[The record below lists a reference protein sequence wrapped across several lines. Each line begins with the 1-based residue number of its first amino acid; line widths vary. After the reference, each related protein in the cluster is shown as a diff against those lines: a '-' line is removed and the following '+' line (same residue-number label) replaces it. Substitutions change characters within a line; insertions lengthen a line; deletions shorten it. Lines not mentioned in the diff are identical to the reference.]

1 MADVVAATGRNG
13 SWVQERILL
22 GMTFREYLRSL
33 WTPFNVVCTAIL
45 AVGLPVLVYRFA
57 AGLGATTNLSQTQP
71 WGLWIGFD
79 MMTGIALAAGGF
91 TIGATVEIFGLDEYH
106 PIERPAILTG
116 FLGYMLAV
124 IGLVA
129 DLGKPWNMIG
139 IFSNNGTQSV
149 LFEVAWCVC
158 CYTTVLLLEFSVPF
172 FEWLGWERFYR
183 PLKKALLGLTVLSV
197 MFSTMHQSAL
207 GSLFIIAPGKL
218 HPLWYSSQIFLF
230 FFISAVIAGICMVIV
245 ESTLSHKIFSEQFE
259 GQHVDVD
266 KLTLGLAKAG
276 AVVMFAYFFLKLQG
290 VIDNHALGLIG
301 VGFYGKWWLVE
312 MLGFVL
318 LPSLMFAWGA
328 RNRKVTVVRVAAIVG
343 VLGIVVN
350 RLNVSLVAYNYNQPV
365 RYWPSWMEIAVSLAL
380 VVAGVLAF
388 RWIVNR
394 MPVLRSMKAIAAQRA
409 EGTP

>member
-1 MADVVAATGRNG
+1 MNSGFATAERSG

-33 WTPFNVVCTAIL
+33 WTPFNVVCAAIL
-45 AVGLPVLVYRFA
+45 AVGLPVLVARFYL
-57 AGLGATTNLSQTQP
+57 GLGATTNLSQTQP

-91 TIGATVEIFGLDEYH
+91 TIGATVEIFGLEEYH
-106 PIERPAILTG
+106 SIERPAILTG
-116 FLGYMLAV
+116 FLGYMMAV
-124 IGLVA
+124 IGLIA

-149 LFEVAWCVC
+149 LFEVAWCVV

-230 FFISAVIAGICMVIV
+230 FFVSAVIAGICMVIV
-245 ESTLSHKIFSEQFE
+245 ESAISHNLFSEQFE
-259 GQHVDVD
+259 GHHVDVD
-266 KLTLGLAKAG
+266 KLMLGLAKAG

-301 VGFYGKWWLVE
+301 VGFYGKWWLLE

-318 LPSLMFAWGA
+318 APSLMFAWGA
-328 RNRKVTVVRVAAIVG
+328 RNRKVGIVRVAAFLG
-343 VLGIVVN
+343 VTGIVVN
-350 RLNVSLVAYNYNQPV
+350 RLNVSFIAYNYNQAV
-365 RYWPSWMEIAVSLAL
+365 RYWPSWMEISVSIAL
-380 VVAGVLAF
+380 VVIGVLAF

-394 MPVLRSMKAIAAQRA
+394 MPVFHPMKGSA
-409 EGTP
+409 GHH

>member
-1 MADVVAATGRNG
+1 MNDVVTATTEQPG
-13 SWVQERILL
+13 SWVQDRILL
-22 GMTFREYLRSL
+22 GMSFREYLKSL
-33 WTPFNVVCTAIL
+33 WTPFNVVCAAFL
-45 AVGLPVLVYRFA
+45 AVGLPVLFLRFYL
-57 AGLGATTNLSQTQP
+57 GLGATTNLSQTQP

-116 FLGYMLAV
+116 FLGYMMAV
-124 IGLVA
+124 IGLIA

-149 LFEVAWCVC
+149 LFEVAWCVV
-158 CYTTVLLLEFSVPF
+158 CYTIVLALEFSVPL

-218 HPLWYSSQIFLF
+218 HPLWYSSQIFVF
-230 FFISAVIAGICMVIV
+230 FFVSAVIAGICMVIV
-245 ESTLSHKIFSEQFE
+245 ESAISHNLFSEQFE
-259 GQHVDVD
+259 GHHVDAD

-290 VIDNHALGLIG
+290 VIDNHALGFIG
-301 VGFYGKWWLVE
+301 VGFFGKWWLLE

-318 LPSLMFAWGA
+318 APSLMFAWGA
-328 RNRKVTVVRVAAIVG
+328 RNRKVGIVRVAAVLG
-343 VLGIVVN
+343 VTGIVVN
-350 RLNVSLVAYNYNQPV
+350 RLNVSFIAYNYNQAV
-365 RYWPSWMEIAVSLAL
+365 RYVPSWMEISVSIAL
-380 VVAGVLAF
+380 VVIGVLAF

-394 MPVLRSMKAIAAQRA
+394 MPVFRPLKGSA
-409 EGTP
+409 GHH

>member
-1 MADVVAATGRNG
+1 MSSIVTTTTPDRSGG
-13 SWVQERILL
+13 WIQERILL
-22 GMTFREYLRSL
+22 GMTLKEYLKSL
-33 WTPFNVVCTAIL
+33 WTPFNIVCAAII
-45 AVGLPVLVYRFA
+45 AVGLPVIFFRFYL
-57 AGLGATTNLSQTQP
+57 GLGATTNLSQTQP

-91 TIGATVEIFGLDEYH
+91 TIGATVEIFGLEEYH
-106 PIERPAILTG
+106 AIERPAILTG
-116 FLGYMLAV
+116 FLGYMMAV
-124 IGLVA
+124 IGLIA
-129 DLGKPWNMIG
+129 DLGKPWNMVG

-158 CYTTVLLLEFSVPF
+158 CYTTVLMLEFAVPF

-183 PLKKALLGLTVLSV
+183 PLKKALLALTVLSV

-230 FFISAVIAGICMVIV
+230 FFISAMIAGICMVIV
-245 ESTLSHKIFSEQFE
+245 ESTISHKVFSEQFE
-259 GQHVDVD
+259 GQHIDVE
-266 KLTLGLAKAG
+266 KLSIGLAKAG

-301 VGFYGKWWLVE
+301 VGFYGKWFLVE

-318 LPSLMFAWGA
+318 LPSLLFAWGA
-328 RNRKVTVVRVAAIVG
+328 RNDKILPVRIAAILG
-343 VLGIVVN
+343 VLGIVLN
-350 RLNVSLVAYNYNQPV
+350 RLNVSLIAYNYNQPV
-365 RYWPSWMEIAVSLAL
+365 RYWPSWMEVSVSLML
-380 VVAGVLAF
+380 VVVGILAF

-394 MPVLRSMKAIAAQRA
+394 MPVLRPLPGA
-409 EGTP
+409 EH